1 MEGCVVEIELS
12 NIAQASVVMLN
23 IGIAVI
29 GCNFNDRKVN
39 IAFVHQ
45 FNKHEINSETFLT
58 QYGHVLRIFARLA
71 KTDPEKAML

>member
-29 GCNFNDRKVN
+29 GCNFNDRNVN

-45 FNKHEINSETFLT
+45 FNKHEIN
-58 QYGHVLRIFARLA
+58 I
-71 KTDPEKAML
+71 K